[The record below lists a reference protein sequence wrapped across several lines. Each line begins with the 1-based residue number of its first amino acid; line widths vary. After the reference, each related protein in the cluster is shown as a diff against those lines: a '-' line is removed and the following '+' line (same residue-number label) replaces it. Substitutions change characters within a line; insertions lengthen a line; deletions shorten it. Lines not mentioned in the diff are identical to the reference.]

1 MQDIQAFYNGDVY
14 SSSGATINKNGIFFA
29 VVNSFFL
36 RINHSDLLSRL
47 LRKKIH
53 QVIPY
58 DEGVVVVIKY
68 KFIFFDSNG
77 LLKGELEIKRGSR
90 PLKQGVVILNGFLY
104 YGDYWPNK
112 ESLPARLY
120 KVNLATLESTVLVE
134 FFHVRHIHAVH
145 QDKTSADALLVCT
158 GDLDSESGI
167 YQVNTFTAKID
178 VIHEGSQNCRAV
190 SLLQIGRDLIWGSDS
205 PDQINAIF
213 RLNRDLPQ
221 QLTKL
226 IDIAGPAYY
235 STQLASGELLIS
247 TGVEDKSRH
256 KAIIYCSLDGGL
268 TWSVNRSFAKDIWS
282 PKYFG
287 YGLIEFPYGQSE
299 RRTLTY
305 NLTGLRQ

>member
-1 MQDIQAFYNGDVY
+1 MQDTQAFYNGDVY

-68 KFIFFDSNG
+68 KFIFFDSSG
-77 LLKGELEIKRGSR
+77 FLKGELKIKRGSR

-112 ESLPARLY
+112 EGLPARLY
-120 KVNLATLESTVLVE
+120 KVNLATLEPTVLVE
-134 FFHVRHIHAVH
+134 FFHVRHIHAVQ
-145 QDKTSADALLVCT
+145 QDKTLADTLLVCT
-158 GDLDSESGI
+158 GDLDTESGI
-167 YQVNTFTAKID
+167 YQVNTFTAQID
-178 VIHEGSQNCRAV
+178 IIHEGSQSCRAV
-190 SLLQIGRDLIWGSDS
+190 SLLQVGRDLIWGSDS
-205 PDQINAIF
+205 PDQINSIYK
-213 RLNRDLPQ
+213 LNRDLPQ
-221 QLTKL
+221 QLIKL
-226 IDIAGPAYY
+226 TEIAGPAYY
-235 STQLASGELLIS
+235 STKLASGELLIS
-247 TGVEDKSRH
+247 TGVEDKGRH
-256 KAIIYCSLDGGL
+256 KAIIYCSLDGGFS
-268 TWSVNRSFAKDIWS
+268 WSADWSFVKDIWS

-299 RRTLTY
+299 CRTLTF
-305 NLTGLRQ
+305 NLIGLRR